1 MAPAKSADDS
11 ADRELIQFLVAEH
24 SLMQSTVS
32 TSISETGSRLTS
44 FLAAVSGSVVALA
57 FVGQVSGF
65 SEPFTAFALVL
76 LPALLFLGIVS
87 FERVLQLFLQETMCY
102 RGMNRIRRFFTER
115 LPVAKTLITLST
127 FDDLTGVSRTGGS
140 YRPEAGADPKQILIS
155 APGTIAVLDGILFGV
170 IIALIGAELTLSLLP
185 TTVIGVVAGLGLVML
200 LLLHELRAFGSM
212 FRLDPV
218 RFPAG
223 DSGVAMPAW
232 LRRLARVDLEGPTS
246 SPGAGDVPQ
255 RD

>member
-1 MAPAKSADDS
+1 MAPAKSANDS
-11 ADRELIQFLVAEH
+11 ADGELIQFLVAEH
-24 SLMQSTVS
+24 SLMQSSVS
-32 TSISETGSRLTS
+32 SSISETGSRLTS

-65 SEPFTAFALVL
+65 SEAFTAFALVL
-76 LPALLFLGIVS
+76 LPALLFLGLVS

-102 RGMNRIRRFFTER
+102 RGMNRIRRYFTDR
-115 LPVAKTLITLST
+115 LPAAPNVITLST

-140 YRPEAGADPKQILIS
+140 YRPEPGADPKQILIS

-170 IIALIGAELTLSLLP
+170 IIALIGAQLRLSLLP
-185 TTVIGVVAGLGLVML
+185 VTIIGWVAGLALVVL

-218 RFPAG
+218 RFPSPDA
-223 DSGVAMPAW
+223 GVAMPSW
-232 LRRLARVDLEGPTS
+232 LRRLARIDLQGAASPPGP
-246 SPGAGDVPQ
+246 GDVPE
-255 RD
+255 RH

>member
-1 MAPAKSADDS
+1 MAPARSEDVPADS
-11 ADRELIQFLVAEH
+11 ELVQFLLAEH
-24 SLMQSTVS
+24 SLMQSTLQ
-32 TSISETGSRLTS
+32 TSIIETGSRLTS

-76 LPALLFLGIVS
+76 LPALLFLGVVS

-102 RGMNRIRRFFTER
+102 RGMNRMRRFFTER
-115 LPVAKTLITLST
+115 LPVAKTVITLST

-140 YRPEAGADPKQILIS
+140 YRPKPGADPKQIFIS
-155 APGTIAVLDGILFGV
+155 APGTIAVLDGILCGV
-170 IIALIGAELTLSLLP
+170 IVALIGAQLRLSVLP
-185 TTVIGVVAGLGLVML
+185 ATGIGVAAGLALVVL

-223 DSGVAMPAW
+223 DSGVAMPDW
-232 LRRLARVDLEGPTS
+232 LRRLARIDLEGPGS
-246 SPGAGDVPQ
+246 SPGTGDIPQ